1 MSKTDKKG
9 SFSKK
14 IISLLSSKSA
24 VSVSELEDTVRTAGG
39 TKYTLTRS
47 LKGLEDTGLIEKH
60 NSGQNIYTRLT
71 REGKKKAHSIK
82 LEHTNTLL
90 NPNWDGKWRI
100 VIIDLPEDRK
110 AERDGLRYLLKKA
123 GFILLKNSVWISHLP
138 LEHLFM
144 NIKTDLELTTELM
157 VFVTDTLDKETQH
170 FFMETITK

>member
-1 MSKTDKKG
+1 MKNEGKKG
-9 SFSKK
+9 SFSRK

-24 VSVSELEDTVRTAGG
+24 ISVPELEDAVKDAGG

-47 LKGLEDTGLIEKH
+47 LRGLEDTGMIERH
-60 NSGQNIYTRLT
+60 HSGQNVYTRLT
-71 REGKKKAHSIK
+71 KEGKKKAHSIK

-100 VIIDLPEDRK
+100 VMIDIPEDRK

-123 GFILLKNSVWISHLP
+123 GFVLLKNSVWISHLP

-144 NIKTDLELTTELM
+144 NIKTDLGLTNEIM
-157 VFVTDTLDKETQH
+157 IFVTDTLDKETEQL
-170 FFMETITK
+170 FLTELK